1 MQHFQESFPCKLLL
15 WYWYINFQYDHFV
28 IKFGGYDTPE
38 LPCFQAQSGHA
49 DQGIQKC
56 LLLRYIIYKMDQ
68 VSSQFIHRIITHL
81 SHIAKDIYMYVK
93 EHYSTSK

>member
-1 MQHFQESFPCKLLL
+1 MKKIVADVKFRTMQHLQESFPCKLLL
-15 WYWYINFQYDHFV
+15 WYWYVNFQYDHLV

-56 LLLRYIIYKMDQ
+56 LLLRYIIYKMD
-68 VSSQFIHRIITHL
+68 
-81 SHIAKDIYMYVK
+81 
-93 EHYSTSK
+93 